1 MLILVGTDDQTT
13 PVDPNVTALWEASPS
28 APAYRA
34 ELVDAAHASFSD
46 VCDYL
51 DEVAGRPEANPL
63 VVEYLVTW
71 ADSTCSSPTMAPER
85 VKELTNTLSVLF
97 LDWVFGG
104 VAMISADTHVIPKD
118 LIWYER

>member
-1 MLILVGTDDQTT
+1 MAAPQKPPHTT
-13 PVDPNVTALWEASPS
+13 SPS

-71 ADSTCSSPTMAPER
+71 ADSTCSSPTRRRASPRPLLER
-85 VKELTNTLSVLF
+85 SV
-97 LDWVFGG
+97 
-104 VAMISADTHVIPKD
+104 
-118 LIWYER
+118 Y